1 MYNIYNTHES
11 FIDSHVYTS
20 YTSTYMHGKKNQGKR
35 GTEFDKE
42 QRGVYGRTW
51 REAREGGS
59 DVITISKKK

>member
-1 MYNIYNTHES
+1 MYIHH
-11 FIDSHVYTS
+11 IHPHVC
-20 YTSTYMHGKKNQGKR
+20 MKKNQGER
-35 GTEFDKE
+35 ETEFDKE

>member
-1 MYNIYNTHES
+1 MYAW
-11 FIDSHVYTS
+11 
-20 YTSTYMHGKKNQGKR
+20 KKNQGER
-35 GTEFDKE
+35 ETEFDKE